1 MTSES
6 SFGEKIFNCHIGM
19 GSILLLQLSYCH
31 SYKIS
36 PQKYEKRTGID
47 IVTPKF
53 SSSRLFQALKLL
65 VSNNETKSFKA

>member
-31 SYKIS
+31 TYKIS
-36 PQKYEKRTGID
+36 PQNYKKDWEY
-47 IVTPKF
+47 TPKEQKYYNKV
-53 SSSRLFQALKLL
+53 SAVLSRMGH
-65 VSNNETKSFKA
+65 ETR